1 MFSITWI
8 STLLNTAQS
17 LDVPKPLNP
26 PLVDVG
32 VERFTFGFTVRD
44 SHDFFINVTAWGNE
58 AYIIGLSSNFSVGH
72 CVIIENPLVSH
83 KDPEKGEKFC
93 PMTPSIYRLMIS
105 EAHSQVY
112 MCADTTTIDRLVPL
126 IYHPVKDSRDFY
138 SLGDILAN
146 GQSLDGTII
155 NILAAVKSI
164 GELKYFTTS
173 DRRNGHR
180 LEAKLFDDSVSTF
193 PLVCWDKEA
202 ILLIQKVI
210 PRETVLFIAD
220 AKIGFDSFRNGM
232 TATVNSKTIITV
244 NPDTREAGLLF
255 SYAKEVSESGCLD
268 QDESLED
275 ETGEEFSA
283 SSPVLGALLN
293 VFLFLCAV
301 DSITNVYTMRQLK
314 KKAQGKSRDFL
325 WHHLQFCLQAGPGLL
340 SVQSHQ
346 VTMDLLSC
354 SNELCPGKGQVFSA
368 VTGFDLLVDLTD
380 HTGTLQSCSLR
391 SPAAETFLGC
401 TTEEFTRLTDDQ
413 RTTMKW
419 KFLLERCKVYVK
431 IIPSTKVKAG
441 IRGTVLA
448 CSLADPG
455 ECHTCLAQ
463 GSDSHQPNMNVN
475 QGTVGSDPVILATA
489 GYDHTVRFWQ
499 AHSGICTRTVQHQDS
514 QVNSLEVTP
523 DRSMIAAAGYQHIRM
538 YDLNSNN
545 PNPVI
550 NYDGVSKN
558 ITSVGF
564 HEDGRWMYTGGE
576 DCLARIWD
584 LRSRNLQCQKLFQVN
599 APINCVCLHP
609 NQAELIVGDQ
619 SGVIH
624 IWDLKTDH
632 NEQLIPEP
640 EVSVNAVHIDP
651 DASYMAAVNSS
662 GNCYVWNMAGGIGE
676 EVTQLIPKTKIPAHN
691 RYSLRCKFSPDSTL
705 LATCSADQTCKIWRT
720 SNFSLM
726 TELSIKSNN
735 PGETSRG
742 WMWDCA
748 FSGDSQYI
756 VTASS
761 DNLARLWCVETGEIK
776 REYSGHQKAVVCL
789 AFNDSVLG

>member
-1 MFSITWI
+1 MEEGMTQGKGKGRRLGGDMEGGPPPEEARAKKKRSSGSVEYPAGASGRREDTVRPLSAVVKAVNKEHRVHGWCCTGEV
-8 STLLNTAQS
+8 TLPVSRASPPLPFCAFESRIMNTA
-17 LDVPKPLNP
+17 
-26 PLVDVG
+26 
-32 VERFTFGFTVRD
+32 
-44 SHDFFINVTAWGNE
+44 
-58 AYIIGLSSNFSVGH
+58 
-72 CVIIENPLVSH
+72 
-83 KDPEKGEKFC
+83 
-93 PMTPSIYRLMIS
+93 
-105 EAHSQVY
+105 
-112 MCADTTTIDRLVPL
+112 
-126 IYHPVKDSRDFY
+126 
-138 SLGDILAN
+138 
-146 GQSLDGTII
+146 
-155 NILAAVKSI
+155 
-164 GELKYFTTS
+164 
-173 DRRNGHR
+173 
-180 LEAKLFDDSVSTF
+180 
-193 PLVCWDKEA
+193 
-202 ILLIQKVI
+202 
-210 PRETVLFIAD
+210 
-220 AKIGFDSFRNGM
+220 
-232 TATVNSKTIITV
+232 
-244 NPDTREAGLLF
+244 
-255 SYAKEVSESGCLD
+255 
-268 QDESLED
+268 
-275 ETGEEFSA
+275 
-283 SSPVLGALLN
+283 
-293 VFLFLCAV
+293 
-301 DSITNVYTMRQLK
+301 
-314 KKAQGKSRDFL
+314 
-325 WHHLQFCLQAGPGLL
+325 
-340 SVQSHQ
+340 
-346 VTMDLLSC
+346 
-354 SNELCPGKGQVFSA
+354 
-368 VTGFDLLVDLTD
+368 
-380 HTGTLQSCSLR
+380 
-391 SPAAETFLGC
+391 
-401 TTEEFTRLTDDQ
+401 
-413 RTTMKW
+413 
-419 KFLLERCKVYVK
+419 
-431 IIPSTKVKAG
+431 
-441 IRGTVLA
+441 
-448 CSLADPG
+448 
-455 ECHTCLAQ
+455 
-463 GSDSHQPNMNVN
+463 

-514 QVNSLEVTP
+514 QVNALEITP

-576 DCLARIWD
+576 DCMARIWD
-584 LRSRNLQCQKLFQVN
+584 LRSRNLQCQRIFQVN

-619 SGVIH
+619 SGAIH

-640 EVSVNAVHIDP
+640 EVSVNSVHIDP

-662 GNCYVWNMAGGIGE
+662 GNCYVWNLTGGIGD

-691 RYSLRCKFSPDSTL
+691 RYALQCKFSPDSTL

-761 DNLARLWCVETGEIK
+761 DNLARLWCVESGEIK

>member
-1 MFSITWI
+1 HFIRVI
-8 STLLNTAQS
+8 SKVALHIS
-17 LDVPKPLNP
+17 
-26 PLVDVG
+26 DVG
-32 VERFTFGFTVRD
+32 SERFTFSFTIKD
-44 SHDFFINVTAWGNE
+44 SPDHFINVSSWGKE
-58 AYIIGLSSNFSVGH
+58 EYIQGLCSHFRIGD
-72 CVIIENPLVSH
+72 CVIIENPLVAA
-83 KDPEKGEKFC
+83 KDPEKEDRFC
-93 PMTPSIYRLMIS
+93 PSTPSFYRLLVT
-105 EAHSQVY
+105 EVHSTIR
-112 MCADTTTIDRLVPL
+112 MCSDLDTETRLLPL
-126 IYHPVKDSRDFY
+126 FHIPVKDSRDFY
-138 SLGDILAN
+138 TLGDITAN
-146 GQSLDGTII
+146 GQSLDGNFI
-155 NILAAVKSI
+155 NILAAVRSVS
-164 GELKYFTTS
+164 EPKYFTTS
-173 DRRNGHR
+173 DGRKGQR
-180 LEAKLFDDSVSTF
+180 LEIRLFDETLTSF
-193 PLVCWDKEA
+193 PLICWDRET
-202 ILLIQKVI
+202 IQLVQPLT
-210 PRETVLFIAD
+210 PRETVVFIVD
-220 AKIGFDSFRNGM
+220 ARISFDTFRNSM
-232 TATVNSKTIITV
+232 VATVTSKTIITI
-244 NPDTREAGLLF
+244 NPDTSEANQLF
-255 SYAKEVSESGCLD
+255 SYVRELSENGQLDEQETELSENECLESIGDVLTVSQAKAIAQESCDGFYGVTYGFITTLGLDSSISKVIRSRCARCKFQVSEEVGTCTNTGCPN
-268 QDESLED
+268 QGQSLE
-275 ETGEEFSA
+275 
-283 SSPVLGALLN
+283 
-293 VFLFLCAV
+293 
-301 DSITNVYTMRQLK
+301 
-314 KKAQGKSRDFL
+314 
-325 WHHLQFCLQAGPGLL
+325 
-340 SVQSHQ
+340 
-346 VTMDLLSC
+346 VTAA
-354 SNELCPGKGQVFSA
+354 FH
-368 VTGFDLLVDLTD
+368 LLVDISD
-380 HTGTLQSCSLR
+380 HTGTLQTCSL
-391 SPAAETFLGC
+391 SGSAAEKTLGC
-401 TTEEFTRLTDDQ
+401 TVFPSSKRKNGMRVKTGASPRKLT
-413 RTTMKW
+413 
-419 KFLLERCKVYVK
+419 
-431 IIPSTKVKAG
+431 
-441 IRGTVLA
+441 
-448 CSLADPG
+448 
-455 ECHTCLAQ
+455 
-463 GSDSHQPNMNVN
+463 MNVN

-576 DCLARIWD
+576 DCMARIWD
-584 LRSRNLQCQKLFQVN
+584 LRSRNLQCQRIFQVN

-609 NQAELIVGDQ
+609 NQAELFVGDQ

-640 EVSVNAVHIDP
+640 EVSVNSVHIDP

-662 GNCYVWNMAGGIGE
+662 GNCYVWNLAGGIGD
-676 EVTQLIPKTKIPAHN
+676 EVTQLIPKTKIPAHK

-761 DNLARLWCVETGEIK
+761 DNLARLWCVESGEIK